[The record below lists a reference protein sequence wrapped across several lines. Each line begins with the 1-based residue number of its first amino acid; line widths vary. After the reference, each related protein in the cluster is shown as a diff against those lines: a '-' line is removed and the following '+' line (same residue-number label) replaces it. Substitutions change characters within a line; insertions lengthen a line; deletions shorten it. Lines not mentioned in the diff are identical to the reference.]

1 MMKYLLLICLLGFSA
16 CGPAANSP
24 SQPAANPASANGTTK
39 VLANKQAYLD
49 FLACAKA
56 AETSAT
62 HQGTIQSG
70 IDNVNG
76 IPDAAWETLK
86 TNLAISAQDF
96 VTRYP
101 TCVK

>member
-1 MMKYLLLICLLGFSA
+1 MKYLLLICLLGFSA

-24 SQPAANPASANGTTK
+24 SQPAANPASGDGTTK
-39 VLANKQAYLD
+39 VLASKEAYVN
-49 FLACAKA
+49 FLTCAKA

-70 IDNVNG
+70 IDNVKD
-76 IPDAAWETLK
+76 IPEAAWETLK
-86 TNLAISAQDF
+86 TNMAISAQDF

-101 TCVK
+101 NCVK